1 MRAHK
6 KSVVLASLVLFVI
19 LLAACNASSAGES
32 AEPGETTAGDS
43 IQPGDK
49 VAGYLISNAR
59 PDKFMVTSGY
69 CPEVGDC
76 NAPAG
81 SSLNIGS
88 GVAGFTPEIL
98 DANWESFSGELYI
111 NGIPVDLA
119 AFGSIDTV
127 HEATQANS
135 IRLWNVTVE
144 DPPAGELTLRWVTS
158 MDGEELDETFK
169 VFFK

>member
-1 MRAHK
+1 MIHPRNLIIL
-6 KSVVLASLVLFVI
+6 VYLLAAGL
-19 LLAACNASSAGES
+19 LLAACTASEAGES
-32 AEPGETTAGDS
+32 SQTGETTAGDS

-49 VAGYLISNAR
+49 VAGYLISNSK
-59 PDKFMVTSGY
+59 PDVFMVTSSY

-76 NAPAG
+76 TAPAG

-88 GVAGFTPEIL
+88 GVVGFTPETL
-98 DANWESFSGELYI
+98 DTNWGKFSGELYI

-119 AFGSIDTV
+119 AFGSIDTI

-144 DPPAGELTLRWVTS
+144 EPAAGELTLRWVTR
-158 MDGEELDETFK
+158 MDGEEDDETFK
-169 VFFK
+169 IFFK